1 MSHDHNQV
9 LAEGQRPFPL
19 FPLIGAG
26 SLVLISLVSA
36 AWMQW
41 FVKPNMPPPPQAN
54 IIAERQLAFEDTP
67 EGEVLVRDALSGE
80 LISTIEVGGS
90 GFVRSTLRGLVRAR
104 RLHGP
109 LDTSPFILQQHAN
122 GQLLLVDP
130 VTDQAV
136 DLWAF
141 GESNARVFASYLTT
155 NTQTTRSAASDAS
168 TVAQSATRSND
179 NER

>member
-1 MSHDHNQV
+1 MGHHDQT

-19 FPLIGAG
+19 FPLLGAS

-41 FVKPNMPPPPQAN
+41 FAKPNMPPKPAPTV
-54 IIAERQLAFEDTP
+54 IAERQLAFEDTP
-67 EGEVLVRDALSGE
+67 QGEVLVRDAVSGE

-90 GFVRSTLRGLVRAR
+90 GFVRSTLRGLVRSR
-104 RLHGP
+104 RLHGS
-109 LDTSPFILQQHAN
+109 LDKTPFVLEKHAN
-122 GQLLLVDP
+122 GQLLLIDP

-141 GESNARVFASYLTT
+141 GQTNALVFASYLPEESTI
-155 NTQTTRSAASDAS
+155 TRSAESDAP
-168 TVAQSATRSND
+168 TVAQSATRSNED
-179 NER
+179 ER

>member
-1 MSHDHNQV
+1 MSHHDQV

-19 FPLIGAG
+19 FPLLGAG

-41 FVKPNMPPPPQAN
+41 FAKPNMPPKPPAN
-54 IIAERQLAFEDTP
+54 VIAERQLSFEDTP
-67 EGEVLVRDALSGE
+67 EGEVLVRDAVSGE

-90 GFVRSTLRGLVRAR
+90 GFVRSTLRGLVRSR
-104 RLHGP
+104 RLQGP
-109 LDTSPFILQQHAN
+109 LDTSPFILEQHAN
-122 GQLLLVDP
+122 GQLLLIDP

-141 GESNARVFASYLTT
+141 GQTNALVFASYLP
-155 NTQTTRSAASDAS
+155 TQSKTTRSAESDAP